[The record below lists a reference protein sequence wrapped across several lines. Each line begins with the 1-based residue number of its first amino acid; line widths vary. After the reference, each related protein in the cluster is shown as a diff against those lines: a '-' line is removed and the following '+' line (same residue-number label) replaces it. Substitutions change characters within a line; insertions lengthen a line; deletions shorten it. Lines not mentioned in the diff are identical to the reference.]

1 MITDWLKENIVSRA
15 ALAERLGVSRGYMS
29 DLANG
34 NKKPS
39 LEIAMRI
46 HLATGGEVTL
56 ESWFSEDEISALSMS
71 VASESPVRADALT
84 TEPQT
89 ERGAA

>member
-1 MITDWLKENIVSRA
+1 MITDWLKENTVSRA
-15 ALAERLGVSRGYMS
+15 ALAELLGVSRGYMS

-46 HLATGGEVTL
+46 HLATGGAVTL

-71 VASESPVRADALT
+71 VVGESPVRADALV
-84 TEPQT
+84 TEAQT